1 MTKRRA
7 HGTLLLL
14 GLLTLLALGGLP
26 LLGRTVYSPAL
37 WLPQTEERAAQ
48 RTEAESNRSL
58 ILWRERA
65 PKTLLAMIAG
75 SGLAL
80 AGMALQ
86 ALFRNPLAS
95 PFTLGTASGAA
106 FGATLW
112 QFFAPAGALL
122 PFCGFSPV
130 TWSALAGAALATGAI
145 FALGRSRD
153 ISSEQM
159 LLAGIAVSF
168 FFSSLILALQYVSD
182 VGRSFRMIR
191 WTMGGIESL
200 EPAQLIPVA
209 LTVALGAGLLFFF
222 SRELDILLTGEERA
236 LSLGVEVGRMRV
248 FLFLL
253 ASALVGVIV
262 SVCGPIGF
270 VGLMVPHLCRLMIGS
285 EHRTLVP
292 ATALFGAIFLGVC
305 FTLSRSILP
314 TDALPVGIITALLGG
329 PFFLWLLLSP
339 KARGN

>member
-1 MTKRRA
+1 MKKRIN
-7 HGTLLLL
+7 GTLWTL
-14 GLLTLLALGGLP
+14 GILTLLAIGGLP
-26 LLGRTVYSPAL
+26 LLGRTLYSPAL
-37 WLPQTEERAAQ
+37 WTASADDRA
-48 RTEAESNRSL
+48 EAESNRAM

-106 FGATLW
+106 FGATLY
-112 QFFAPAGALL
+112 QFIAGTGVIASAPFL
-122 PFCGFSPV
+122 GFPPITLAS
-130 TWSALAGAALATGAI
+130 LAGSALATGVV
-145 FALGRSRD
+145 FALSRSRD

-168 FFSSLILALQYVSD
+168 FFSSLILALQYISD

-191 WTMGGIESL
+191 WTMGGIDAL
-200 EPAQLIPVA
+200 EGGRLIA
-209 LTVALGAGLLFFF
+209 IFSTVLIAAGLLFFF

-236 LSLGVEVGRMRV
+236 LSLGVNVGRFRV
-248 FLFLL
+248 FLFFL
-253 ASALVGVIV
+253 SSILVGVIV

-270 VGLMVPHLCRLMIGS
+270 VGLMVPHLCRLMVGS

-292 ATALFGAIFLGVC
+292 ATALLGALFLGGC
-305 FTLSRSILP
+305 FTVSRTILRA
-314 TDALPVGIITALLGG
+314 DILPVGIITSLLGG
-329 PFFLWLLLSP
+329 PFFLWLLLGRRE
-339 KARGN
+339 KTY